1 MEQKLFIY
9 NTLDRRKEEFVP
21 INPPYAGMYVCG
33 PTVYGDAHLGHA
45 RPAITFDLLFRYLKH
60 IGYKVRYVRNI
71 TDVGHLSSD
80 ADTGEDKMLKG
91 AKRGKKQQESIE
103 MLRPVAE
110 REFLVRGLCDELRDV
125 VNNTQAFNE
134 KKTIQSYE
142 ERQKDEMEMEVSEEE
157 EEKEEDESDEEKPI
171 YNPLNLPLG
180 WDGKPIP
187 YWLYKLYG
195 LGEEFKCEICGNHS
209 YWGRRAFDNH
219 FQEWR
224 HHNGMRCL
232 GIPNT
237 KHFHDI
243 TKIEDAKN
251 RSGGGRA

>member
-1 MEQKLFIY
+1 MEPKVPTDPVSAPSTAGGYVTSAMNWVTGSILGGKDAAAKPTGATGPAEQSSEPPKSVSSQNVNRVVPSLPTVELSMEQLEAMGK
-9 NTLDRRKEEFVP
+9 KEEKPSLEHADSVEDMW
-21 INPPYAGMYVCG
+21 AEK
-33 PTVYGDAHLGHA
+33 PTVAKKED
-45 RPAITFDLLFRYLKH
+45 DW
-60 IGYKVRYVRNI
+60 
-71 TDVGHLSSD
+71 
-80 ADTGEDKMLKG
+80 GEG
-91 AKRGKKQQESIE
+91 EW
-103 MLRPVAE
+103 
-110 REFLVRGLCDELRDV
+110 
-125 VNNTQAFNE
+125 
-134 KKTIQSYE
+134 
-142 ERQKDEMEMEVSEEE
+142 SEEE
-157 EEKEEDESDEEKPI
+157 EEKEEDESDEETPI

>member
-1 MEQKLFIY
+1 MLS
-9 NTLDRRKEEFVP
+9 
-21 INPPYAGMYVCG
+21 AGEWCVCG
-33 PTVYGDAHLGHA
+33 LTRSGSLHQRAERLFTILHCKEGELPLHL
-45 RPAITFDLLFRYLKH
+45 
-60 IGYKVRYVRNI
+60 
-71 TDVGHLSSD
+71 
-80 ADTGEDKMLKG
+80 LKG
-91 AKRGKKQQESIE
+91 TKGTKGTTNTANTSEKGESIE
-103 MLRPVAE
+103 VMRPVAE
-110 REFLVRGLCDELRDV
+110 REFLVRGLCEELRDV
-125 VNNTQAFNE
+125 VDNTQAYNE
-134 KKTIQSYE
+134 KKTVQSFA
-142 ERQKDEMEMEVSEEE
+142 ERQKDEEAMEVSEAE
-157 EEKEEDESDEEKPI
+157 EEKEEAESDDDKPI

-251 RSGGGRA
+251 CGGWGMR

>member
-1 MEQKLFIY
+1 MTPFTVSGSVRQRAERLYTIM
-9 NTLDRRKEEFVP
+9 NSKE
-21 INPPYAGMYVCG
+21 
-33 PTVYGDAHLGHA
+33 DAL
-45 RPAITFDLLFRYLKH
+45 P
-60 IGYKVRYVRNI
+60 
-71 TDVGHLSSD
+71 LSL
-80 ADTGEDKMLKG
+80 LKG
-91 AKRGKKQQESIE
+91 AKRGKRQQESIE
-103 MLRPVAE
+103 ILRPVAE
-110 REFLVRGLCDELRDV
+110 REFLVKGLCDELRDV

-157 EEKEEDESDEEKPI
+157 EEKEEDESDEETPI

>member
-1 MEQKLFIY
+1 MHC
-9 NTLDRRKEEFVP
+9 KEGELP
-21 INPPYAGMYVCG
+21 L
-33 PTVYGDAHLGHA
+33 HL
-45 RPAITFDLLFRYLKH
+45 
-60 IGYKVRYVRNI
+60 
-71 TDVGHLSSD
+71 
-80 ADTGEDKMLKG
+80 LKG
-91 AKRGKKQQESIE
+91 AKGATSTTGRIESIE
-103 MLRPVAE
+103 VMRPVAE
-110 REFLVRGLCDELRDV
+110 REFLVQGLCEELRDV
-125 VNNTQAFNE
+125 VGNTQAYNE
-134 KKTIQSYE
+134 KKTVQSYA
-142 ERQKDEMEMEVSEEE
+142 ERQKDEEAMEVSEAE
-157 EEKEEDESDEEKPI
+157 EEKEEEESDDEKPI

-251 RSGGGRA
+251 CGSWGMK

>member
-1 MEQKLFIY
+1 MITRGSLRQRAERLFTI
-9 NTLDRRKEEFVP
+9 
-21 INPPYAGMYVCG
+21 MS
-33 PTVYGDAHLGHA
+33 GDSS
-45 RPAITFDLLFRYLKH
+45 AIP
-60 IGYKVRYVRNI
+60 
-71 TDVGHLSSD
+71 LSC
-80 ADTGEDKMLKG
+80 LKG
-91 AKRGKKQQESIE
+91 GKKSKSKKGVSLEV
-103 MLRPVAE
+103 LRPIAE
-110 REFLVRGLCDELRDV
+110 REFVIEALCHDLHSTID
-125 VNNTQAFNE
+125 NTQAFNE
-134 KKTIQSYE
+134 KKVIQSYQ
-142 ERQKDEMEMEVSEEE
+142 ERVKDENEMEVSEEE
-157 EEKEEDESDEEKPI
+157 EAESESEEEGEKPI

-224 HHNGMRCL
+224 HYNGMHCL

-251 RSGGGRA
+251 CRGGKGVICSV